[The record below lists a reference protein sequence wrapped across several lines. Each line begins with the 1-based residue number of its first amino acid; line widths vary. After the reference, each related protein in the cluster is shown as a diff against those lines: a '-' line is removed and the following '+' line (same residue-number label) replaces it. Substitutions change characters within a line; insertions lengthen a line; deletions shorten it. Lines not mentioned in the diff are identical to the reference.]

1 MLACGGLLL
10 TSTSAN
16 SPEFDF
22 NFDTPENGEGNV
34 VLNSTV
40 DMSIEIEN
48 LITDPKEFRL
58 DITNKGEYEAKG
70 LKAWWSN
77 DGQASQSTQATSLDG
92 IDVSG
97 ESTRGGITVT
107 VKAED
112 NAQYGTWDIDLKC
125 KDNGDSNQDHIEYL
139 TLKISVDEYS
149 AVSLEI
155 DGDGSTEGSVDVD
168 GDTTYQI
175 KINNEG
181 NREDTFSLMLSDNDW
196 ESDLSD
202 YSVTID
208 AFSSKTITLTV
219 EADSGVDYGDS
230 DDLTITATSNDDSSA
245 QGNLDLRTYVR
256 EEYGLRL
263 LSNSGEKVSGEPG
276 ETITFNFKLLNK
288 WSNSVNYKIEKKDWY
303 RGQIGNRPEGWTFV
317 DGTGTLD
324 AFEEQTAANVK
335 ITISSDADAGEVVT
349 IIVQAIASDDSGEGN
364 AVELEIQIS
373 VGGEYDL
380 TFLTP
385 QGSDILLEPGLT
397 FWISKYVIVQ
407 NLASV
412 SDQVTIEADFEM

>member
-1 MLACGGLLL
+1 MLACGGLLF
-10 TSTSAN
+10 TSTSAD
-16 SPEFDF
+16 SSEF
-22 NFDTPENGEGNV
+22 NFDFDSPDDGEGNV

-58 DITNKGEYEAKG
+58 DITNKAEYEAKG

-97 ESTRGGITVT
+97 ESTRNGITVT
-107 VKAED
+107 IKAED

-155 DGDGSTEGSVDVD
+155 SGGGSTEGSVDVD
-168 GDTTYQI
+168 GETTYEI
-175 KINNEG
+175 KVNNEG
-181 NREDTFSLMLSDNDW
+181 NREDTFSLSLSNNDW

-202 YSVTID
+202 NSVTID
-208 AFSSKTITLTV
+208 AFSSKTVTLTI

-230 DDLTITATSNDDSSA
+230 DEVTIAATSTDDVDA
-245 QGNLDLRTYVR
+245 QDNLELTTYVR

-263 LSNSGEKVSGEPG
+263 LSNSGEKVSGEP
-276 ETITFNFKLLNK
+276 
-288 WSNSVNYKIEKKDWY
+288 
-303 RGQIGNRPEGWTFV
+303 
-317 DGTGTLD
+317 
-324 AFEEQTAANVK
+324 
-335 ITISSDADAGEVVT
+335 
-349 IIVQAIASDDSGEGN
+349 
-364 AVELEIQIS
+364 
-373 VGGEYDL
+373 
-380 TFLTP
+380 
-385 QGSDILLEPGLT
+385 
-397 FWISKYVIVQ
+397 
-407 NLASV
+407 
-412 SDQVTIEADFEM
+412 